1 MEVFVGIGAVVA
13 VVAAGYW
20 FYRHKKAQALRL
32 SPHDVAQINRVNLV
46 LRSEPLLALEIAQ
59 RLEGHARQLALQYM
73 APQLVRNGHR
83 AAGFQALAELVKPN
97 HADPLK
103 TILEILLE
111 QGDAKA
117 ARELLDIKGS
127 QLPIDGHIVGI
138 DLALATDNKAS
149 AVQQLKAITE
159 LQEVA
164 GPYVLS
170 RADSL
175 KMAARQRAMHMKQA
189 ASVSIA
195 WAWSTLGADGTLD
208 RQELRAIL
216 QEFFAQDG
224 AARVIELAEQL
235 PEAYKDCAASVL
247 FEGGEL
253 EPAFILL
260 GQAGAELPYETY
272 PQLLALALAAER
284 RDDALRLIDADPEY
298 YTDDLLLKLL
308 QWHVQRGET
317 AAADALIQARLNT
330 PEQHLTLGLELATFS
345 HAYQPQWSLALR
357 QRTEQQMEHVQGG
370 ENEGWYQLLVLEGQL
385 QAQVHLP
392 EARRDQALIGNLLQ
406 QIAELNTALEMP
418 AIQERYEAQA
428 VLLHALGQDDAAS
441 QRLQALAQYI
451 KDHPDEDDEEED
463 EGPGGYGFSQKL
475 DLERVAEAYLRID
488 QPLPAIA
495 LRDELE
501 RHDYPCRD
509 VSLQIALN
517 HIRHQ
522 RLAQAIE
529 AIDVSTLTGGE
540 NLLAPLHQAIE
551 QLQAQAPIRYREL
564 REKLLDT
571 LINGDLSTQPAP

>member
-20 FYRHKKAQALRL
+20 FYRHKKAKALRL

-59 RLEGHARQLALQYM
+59 RLEGHARQLALQYV

-111 QGDAKA
+111 QGDPKA

-138 DLALATDNKAS
+138 DLALATGNKAS

-164 GPYVLS
+164 GAFVLS

-175 KMAARQRAMHMKQA
+175 KLAARQRAMHMKQA

-317 AAADALIQARLNT
+317 AAADALIEARLNT

-357 QRTEQQMEHVQGG
+357 QRTEQQLEHVQGG
-370 ENEGWYQLLVLEGQL
+370 ENEGWYQLLELESQL

-392 EARRDQALIGNLLQ
+392 EARRDQALIGSLLQ

-418 AIQERYEAQA
+418 AIQERCEAQA
-428 VLLHALGQDDAAS
+428 VLLHALGKDDAAG

-463 EGPGGYGFSQKL
+463 EGPDGYGFSQKL

-488 QPLPAIA
+488 QPLPAIT

-540 NLLAPLHQAIE
+540 NLLTPLHQAIE
-551 QLQAQAPIRYREL
+551 QLQAQAPTRYREL

>member
-20 FYRHKKAQALRL
+20 FYRHKKARALRL

-59 RLEGHARQLALQYM
+59 RLEGHARQLALQYV
-73 APQLVRNGHR
+73 APALVKNGHR
-83 AAGFQALAELVKPN
+83 EAGFKALAELVKPN
-97 HADPLK
+97 HAAPLK

-111 QGDAKA
+111 QGDPKA

-164 GPYVLS
+164 GAFFLS

-247 FEGGEL
+247 FEGGAL

-284 RDDALRLIDADPEY
+284 LDDALRLIDADPEY
-298 YTDDLLLKLL
+298 NTDDLLLTLL

-317 AAADALIQARLNT
+317 AAAEALIQARLKT

-357 QRTEQQMEHVQGG
+357 QRTEQQLVHLQGG
-370 ENEGWYQLLVLEGQL
+370 ENEVWYQLLVLEGQL
-385 QAQVHLP
+385 QAQAHLP

-406 QIAELNTALEMP
+406 RIAELNVALEMP
-418 AIQERYEAQA
+418 AIQERYEAQS
-428 VLLHALGQDDAAS
+428 VLLHVLGQDEAAG
-441 QRLQALAQYI
+441 QRLQVLAQYI
-451 KDHPDEDDEEED
+451 KDHPDEDDED
-463 EGPGGYGFSQKL
+463 EGPGTYGFSQKL
-475 DLERVAEAYLRID
+475 DLECVAEAYLRID

-501 RHDYPCRD
+501 RQDFPCRD

-529 AIDVSTLTGGE
+529 AIDVITLTGGE

-551 QLQAQAPIRYREL
+551 QVQAQAPTRYREL

-571 LINGDLSTQPAP
+571 LINGDLGAQPAP